1 MSQKVDPNQMTF
13 FQHLEELRN
22 RLIKSV
28 LLWVVVFAVCFAYIQ
43 PIFEFLAQ
51 PIYNLTLHSPFAAF
65 DPKEPFFAMLRAS
78 VWVSLFFSS
87 GIFFYQLWAFVAPGL
102 TREEKRFAGGFITF
116 MAIFFLVGCLFSFYQ
131 LFPAILEF
139 LLSWNN
145 DGESNYTR
153 SKYLDIL
160 IGFVLGTGLCFEL
173 PLVIYFLAKVRIVNA
188 RFLLAKFKY
197 AILIIF
203 VLAAVITPTP
213 DPYTQS
219 LLAAPMLLL
228 YLLGV
233 ALAATVK
240 AKPAPPVKDEDDEDQ
255 NIGLLE

>member
-1 MSQKVDPNQMTF
+1 MSQKLDPNQMSF

-28 LLWVVVFAVCFAYIQ
+28 LLWVVVFVLCFTYIK

-51 PIYNLTLHSPFAAF
+51 PIYDLTLHSPFAAF

-78 VWVSLFFSS
+78 VWVSLFLSS

-102 TREEKRFAGGFITF
+102 TRDERRFALFFITF
-116 MAIFFLVGCLFSFYQ
+116 MALFFLGGCIFSFYQ

-139 LLSWNN
+139 LLSWNT

-160 IGFVLGTGLCFEL
+160 IGFVLGTGVCFEM
-173 PLVIYFLAKVRIVNA
+173 PLVIFFLAKVRLVTA
-188 RFLLAKFKY
+188 RFLLSKFKY
-197 AILIIF
+197 AVLIIF
-203 VLAAVITPTP
+203 VIAAVITPTP
-213 DPYTQS
+213 DPYTQT
-219 LLAAPMLLL
+219 LLAGPMLLL
-228 YLLGV
+228 YLLGIGM
-233 ALAATVK
+233 AATVK
-240 AKPAPPVKDEDDEDQ
+240 PRPAPPATEDEETS
-255 NIGLLE
+255 LSLVE